1 MNIDYKS
8 IGKRIK
14 IARIKQE
21 ITQEKLAEKV
31 EISPSH
37 LSNIETGSTRLSL
50 QTMVN
55 LANAL
60 NISVDYLLSEN
71 IIHSGAVFKDEIQKV
86 LEDCDDHEIRVI
98 AKIISAAKEAMRK
111 EERLKKYNTYIIKST

>member
-14 IARIKQE
+14 IARIKKD
-21 ITQEKLAEKV
+21 ITQDKLSEEV
-31 EISPSH
+31 GISPSH

-60 NISVDYLLSEN
+60 DVSIDALLSDS
-71 IIHSGAVFKDEIQKV
+71 IIHAGAVFRDEIQET
-86 LEDCDDHEIRVI
+86 LEDCDDHEIRII
-98 AKIISAAKEAMRK
+98 AKIITATKEALRK
-111 EERLKKYNTYIIKST
+111 EESLRKI